1 MRDTPARRA
10 TAATLILAFSRRSR
24 ARASWTRSTAAS
36 VLRRPFL
43 YENPEARAAV
53 TTAMA
58 ETGERRTGI
67 LADQDNEHEATC
79 RERALN
85 AEDSLKTAHAEILA
99 PSGLAS
105 ANSSSRAG
113 TCRPSGPKRP
123 SSG

>member
-1 MRDTPARRA
+1 M
-10 TAATLILAFSRRSR
+10 
-24 ARASWTRSTAAS
+24 
-36 VLRRPFL
+36 LRRPFL